1 MPAAPTASR
10 RFAGALLLPVALI
23 GLTSL
28 TACGGGGGVMSM
40 SPAQETG
47 QATAQATALTT
58 ADATA
63 EKEAAGLELFD
74 ARGWPLA
81 AAVQQVPADTAAH
94 TRSGLYADA
103 RQLAWQQQIAGPY
116 TRVFDLDAAGSTD
129 AVLEEARQ
137 ALARPVDGRTSF
149 FVRAGDL
156 RAGAVLVDALSA
168 LGLEDVFLLVDKASA
183 S

>member
-1 MPAAPTASR
+1 MPAAPTAAR
-10 RFAGALLLPVALI
+10 RLAGALLLPVAMF
-23 GLTSL
+23 GLATLS
-28 TACGGGGGVMSM
+28 ACGGGEEAM
-40 SPAQETG
+40 PR
-47 QATAQATALTT
+47 AQATSLPTAPTT
-58 ADATA
+58 ADAAA
-63 EKEAAGLELFD
+63 ETPAAGPELFD

-81 AAVQQVPADTAAH
+81 AAAQQVPADSAAR

-137 ALARPVDGRTSF
+137 ALARPGEGRTSF
-149 FVRAGDL
+149 FVRAGDP
-156 RAGAVLVDALSA
+156 RAGAALVDALSA
-168 LGLEDVFLLVDKASA
+168 LGLEDVFLLVDKAAASA